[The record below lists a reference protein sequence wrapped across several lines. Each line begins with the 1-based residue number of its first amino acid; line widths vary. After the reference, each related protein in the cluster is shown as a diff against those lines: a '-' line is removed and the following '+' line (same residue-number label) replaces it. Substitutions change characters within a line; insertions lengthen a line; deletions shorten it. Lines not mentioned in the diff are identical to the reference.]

1 MAKREEL
8 ASMIVGDEI
17 DNQRLS
23 YASETASAELDMI
36 RIRQVRLTMFEVID
50 FKTATIAQLRRLAAL
65 DRYESGAMTKRR
77 RASAKVWTG

>member
-23 YASETASAELDMI
+23 SASETASAELDMI

-65 DRYESGAMTKRR
+65 DRYESRAMTKRR